1 MIHIL
6 VANFVGTE
14 AQTQRKELSFF
25 FKTLDEAKK
34 FALKRN
40 ILFEIIVP
48 TKRKILK
55 KSYSQNFMKKKM
67 SDPNKF
73 CPLWLYKIIISVTV
87 YDYIVRDIAI
97 FVSTKKFESFFSKH
111 YKDLTVEEIENGA
124 TAIIQF
130 LGEVKTKDPFLLLN
144 HFTYSIVQ
152 DMKKKMDSFF
162 KKNPYDGDSEK
173 SYNCELA
180 LKDFKVFSFSC
191 RSGLTKTAPAG
202 WDIYNETELGLLNK
216 AIGKEF
222 SIDDMID
229 SVM

>member
-1 MIHIL
+1 
-6 VANFVGTE
+6 
-14 AQTQRKELSFF
+14 
-25 FKTLDEAKK
+25 
-34 FALKRN
+34 
-40 ILFEIIVP
+40 
-48 TKRKILK
+48 
-55 KSYSQNFMKKKM
+55 M
-67 SDPNKF
+67 SNPDKY
-73 CPLWLYKIIISVTV
+73 CPLWLYKILISVTV

-111 YKDLTVEEIENGA
+111 YKELTVEEIENGA

-144 HFTYSIVQ
+144 HFTYSIIE
-152 DMKKKMDSFF
+152 DIKSRLDSFF
-162 KKNPYDGDSEK
+162 KKDPYEGDSEK
-173 SYNCELA
+173 KYNSEIA

-202 WDIYNETELGLLNK
+202 WDIHNENELGLLNE

>member
-1 MIHIL
+1 
-6 VANFVGTE
+6 
-14 AQTQRKELSFF
+14 
-25 FKTLDEAKK
+25 
-34 FALKRN
+34 
-40 ILFEIIVP
+40 
-48 TKRKILK
+48 
-55 KSYSQNFMKKKM
+55 M
-67 SDPNKF
+67 SNPNKF

-97 FVSTKKFESFFSKH
+97 FVSTKKFESFFNKY
-111 YKDLTVEEIENGA
+111 YKDLTVDEIEAGA

-152 DMKKKMDSFF
+152 DIKSKLDSFF
-162 KKNPYDGDSEK
+162 KKDPYDGDSEK
-173 SYNCELA
+173 NYNSEVA

-202 WDIYNETELGLLNK
+202 WDIYNETDLGLLNT